1 MRTLPAWAERIQDH
15 RGPGTIIIADLEAS
29 SQISEEAV
37 RQYLSPYVQ
46 FLPVPV
52 LVNGQNI
59 SQKQFENAVE
69 GQASGFVSR
78 PPRNVFRGAFAGEL
92 QTLINPQGRVI
103 ARLRRLSLNG
113 TDLVGE
119 VFFLQDGGQ
128 TQGYRNLF
136 GLAPIPVS
144 GNYAFGGFV
153 NLNILHPTAGR
164 EALSRESIEH
174 VANIVALIEAEVS
187 NELAETDAADR
198 NQNFQQYIST
208 HGLIAHAKRM
218 NFLGYFP
225 PITMW
230 NWEASRPLSPAS
242 LSFSTL
248 AANPRFSRGLG
259 RSRQIYFR
267 LVKTIH
273 TETFSYGMCAKLRR
287 SRKFPNELLL
297 SASRTTRSASMK
309 RCSLCAYG
317 ACYLTS
323 I

>member
-1 MRTLPAWAERIQDH
+1 M
-15 RGPGTIIIADLEAS
+15 EAS

-208 HGLIAHAKRM
+208 RGLIAHAKRM
-218 NFLGYFP
+218 TLRVLPSDHDVELGSISAFEPGKPKLFYAGREPTILKRFGTEQTNLLQ
-225 PITMW
+225 ISQ
-230 NWEASRPLSPAS
+230 N
-242 LSFSTL
+242 
-248 AANPRFSRGLG
+248 NPRRNLQL
-259 RSRQIYFR
+259 RYVREI
-267 LVKTIH
+267 
-273 TETFSYGMCAKLRR
+273 AKVEEV
-287 SRKFPNELLL
+287 PE
-297 SASRTTRSASMK
+297 
-309 RCSLCAYG
+309 
-317 ACYLTS
+317 
-323 I
+323 

>member
-1 MRTLPAWAERIQDH
+1 
-15 RGPGTIIIADLEAS
+15 LEAS

-218 NFLGYFP
+218 TLRVLPSDHDVELGSISAFEPGKPKLFYAGREP
-225 PITMW
+225 TI
-230 NWEASRPLSPAS
+230 LK
-242 LSFSTL
+242 
-248 AANPRFSRGLG
+248 RFGTCALTG
-259 RSRQIYFR
+259 RA
-267 LVKTIH
+267 T
-273 TETFSYGMCAKLRR
+273 
-287 SRKFPNELLL
+287 
-297 SASRTTRSASMK
+297 
-309 RCSLCAYG
+309 
-317 ACYLTS
+317 
-323 I
+323 

>member
-208 HGLIAHAKRM
+208 SRLNRAREAHPASQHGC
-218 NFLGYFP
+218 FP
-225 PITMW
+225 PHSTMW
-230 NWEASRPLSPAS
+230 NFGEASQPVEPGKPRLFVDVRRLTSELVRSISREVSAEQTNLLSDS
-242 LSFSTL
+242 SII
-248 AANPRFSRGLG
+248 PRNS
-259 RSRQIYFR
+259 
-267 LVKTIH
+267 
-273 TETFSYGMCAKLRR
+273 FSYGMSAKLRR
-287 SRKFPNELLL
+287 HRGSCRERNYCDR
-297 SASRTTRSASMK
+297 ASRTTSRL
-309 RCSLCAYG
+309 R
-317 ACYLTS
+317 
-323 I
+323 

>member
-1 MRTLPAWAERIQDH
+1 VRTLPAWAERIQDH

-119 VFFLQDGGQ
+119 VFFIQDGGQ

-198 NQNFQQYIST
+198 NQNFQQYISS

-218 NFLGYFP
+218 TLRVLPSDHDVELGSISAFEPRKPKLFYAGREPTILKRFG
-225 PITMW
+225 TEQT
-230 NWEASRPLSPAS
+230 NS
-242 LSFSTL
+242 LQISQN
-248 AANPRFSRGLG
+248 NPHRNLQLRYV
-259 RSRQIYFR
+259 REI
-267 LVKTIH
+267 
-273 TETFSYGMCAKLRR
+273 AKVEEV
-287 SRKFPNELLL
+287 SE
-297 SASRTTRSASMK
+297 
-309 RCSLCAYG
+309 
-317 ACYLTS
+317 
-323 I
+323 

>member
-46 FLPVPV
+46 FLPVLV

-218 NFLGYFP
+218 TLRVLPSDHDVELGSISAFEPGKPKLFYAGREPTILKRFGTEQTNLLQ
-225 PITMW
+225 ISQ
-230 NWEASRPLSPAS
+230 N
-242 LSFSTL
+242 
-248 AANPRFSRGLG
+248 NPHRNLQLRYV
-259 RSRQIYFR
+259 REI
-267 LVKTIH
+267 
-273 TETFSYGMCAKLRR
+273 AKVEEV
-287 SRKFPNELLL
+287 PE
-297 SASRTTRSASMK
+297 
-309 RCSLCAYG
+309 
-317 ACYLTS
+317 
-323 I
+323 